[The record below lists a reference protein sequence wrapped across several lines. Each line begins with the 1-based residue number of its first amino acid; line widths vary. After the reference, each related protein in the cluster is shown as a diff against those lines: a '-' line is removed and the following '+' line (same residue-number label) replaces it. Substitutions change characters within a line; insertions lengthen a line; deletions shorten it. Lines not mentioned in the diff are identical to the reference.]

1 MVVERGVKAQP
12 VIVLNV
18 GAEKLEI
25 FSVKGY

>member
-1 MVVERGVKAQP
+1 MVMQRGLKAQP

-25 FSVKGY
+25 FSVQRY